1 MMYTNNT
8 FILKNLDNTN
18 AITSI
23 HGFNSRISLT
33 MVHTWFH
40 SKTGATASL
49 PKEEEQTENLKTKI
63 LTFVC
68 LLSPNQAPFYT
79 LHY

>member
-1 MMYTNNT
+1 MVL
-8 FILKNLDNTN
+8 ILGFPLQWC
-18 AITSI
+18 I
-23 HGFNSRISLT
+23 HGSIPRLEQLLLFLVT
-33 MVHTWFH
+33 
-40 SKTGATASL
+40 K
-49 PKEEEQTENLKTKI
+49 EQTENLKTKI